1 MVNYLVV
8 HQLGSKYSN
17 LEIETEIEM
26 SFSDQECIEKNVL

>member
-26 SFSDQECIEKNVL
+26 SFLTGMYKGECSF